1 MIYSSYPLS
10 KIIVSIMP
18 VVSDSKFCIYIS
30 TSLKRSVALPGKQS
44 NLKCV
49 CYTDDSSILSLVTF
63 K

>member
-49 CYTDDSSILSLVTF
+49 YYTEDYMS
-63 K
+63 